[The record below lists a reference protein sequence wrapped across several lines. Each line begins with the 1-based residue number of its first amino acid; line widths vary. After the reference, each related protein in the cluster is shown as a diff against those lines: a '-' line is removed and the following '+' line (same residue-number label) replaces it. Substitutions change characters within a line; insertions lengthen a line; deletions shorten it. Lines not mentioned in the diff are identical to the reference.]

1 MYWKTN
7 NIITYK
13 SLPFLIT
20 TKTVGGKGWN
30 LFRLRKYGIATKPWI
45 VISTN
50 LFDQFISDLKAEIEE
65 IINGLDFSN
74 PKQVEESSLSIKQLI
89 VKKGLNS
96 RFLTCLYK
104 TMNKIFG
111 EITLF
116 AVRSS
121 LTDEDSA
128 NNSFAGQMD
137 SFLNVKKKYI
147 EESIKM
153 VWASAYSPRAL
164 LYRYKKKISF
174 THISS
179 AVIIQEMVQ
188 SEASGIIFTKNPET
202 HVNECIISAGYG
214 LGEGIVGDIV
224 ETDTYTIDRD
234 TNKIQKKINKKE
246 LRLVIDCYE
255 KGRTRK
261 EVVPKNLKS
270 KAVLTD
276 DEIDRLLK
284 QTLKMERKFGF
295 PIDVEWAMDKKR
307 EIFFLQSRPITFKNE
322 SASAST
328 LRIWDNS
335 NIVESYSGITLPL
348 TFSFIRECYET
359 IFQNAVM
366 EIVSS
371 KKAVKNDVAIFK
383 NMVGLQKG
391 RVYYNLLN
399 WYKMLSFLPGFK
411 NNKPAWDQMIGIKH
425 TVEFPERK
433 ISVYNSIF
441 ASVKFLYLLLSVK
454 RTAMKFHSYIDPLY
468 KKFQKIDVSHMT
480 PDQLVDHYDSL
491 WKTFMPKWHL
501 TLYND
506 VFAMKYYEWLKSLCS
521 KWGLS
526 KYDDLH
532 NKLLCGEREME
543 SLKPLHSLLKIT
555 AVILKSDSYQHLL
568 RNNNS
573 STIWKRI
580 QTTKSYAELKQMF
593 DSYLTD
599 FGDRGIEEL
608 KLEKESFH
616 QNPELLIDL
625 VKKYCRQ
632 NLSINILQQNEIKI
646 RKEAEQIIRKELSN
660 PFKRFVF
667 RFVLKNARRS
677 ITNRENMRFARTR
690 NFGLVRNIFRQIS
703 QRFVEQGILKNESDI
718 FYLTVNEI
726 FDFIRGTSTNC
737 NLASI
742 VKIRKAEYAS
752 NSFITLPDR
761 FQTIGIPYLNKLN
774 KDPKFKSSNKS
785 LQGTG
790 CSSGV
795 VKAEALVVID
805 PSSVN
810 GKSGHIL
817 VARST
822 DPGWIFLMVSAKG
835 IIVEKG
841 SVLSHSAIIGREL
854 GIPTIIGVTDATGKI
869 PDGAIIEMDGSNGEI
884 QWQ

>member
-20 TKTVGGKGWN
+20 TKTVGGKGRN

-65 IINGLDFSN
+65 IINGLNFSN

-89 VKKGLNS
+89 VKKRLNS
-96 RFLTCLYK
+96 RFLECLYK

-121 LTDEDSA
+121 LTDEDST

-188 SEASGIIFTKNPET
+188 SEASGIIFTNNPET

-224 ETDTYTIDRD
+224 ETDTYTIDRE

-261 EVVPKNLKS
+261 EAVPKYLRS

-295 PIDVEWAMDKKR
+295 PIDVEWAIDKKR
-307 EIFFLQSRPITFKNE
+307 EIFFLQSRPITFKKE

-383 NMVGLQKG
+383 NMIGIQKG

-454 RTAMKFHSYIDPLY
+454 RTAKKFHSYIDPLY

-573 STIWKRI
+573 STIWNRI
-580 QTTKSYAELKQMF
+580 QTTRSYAELKQMF

-632 NLSINILQQNEIKI
+632 NLSIKVLQQNEIKI
-646 RKEAEQIIRKELSN
+646 RKEAEQIIRKELNN
-660 PFKRFVF
+660 PFKRFLF
-667 RFVLKNARRS
+667 RFILKNARRS

-690 NFGLVRNIFRQIS
+690 NFGLVKNIFRQIS
-703 QRFVEQGILKNESDI
+703 QRFVEQGILKKASDI
-718 FYLTVNEI
+718 YYLTVNEI

-737 NLASI
+737 NLAAL
-742 VKIRKAEYAS
+742 VKIRKAEYANYS
-752 NSFITLPDR
+752 LMTLPDR

-869 PDGAIIEMDGSNGEI
+869 PDGAIIEMDGSSGEI

>member
-1 MYWKTN
+1 MFWKTK
-7 NIITYK
+7 NIISYN

-30 LFRLRKYGIATKPWI
+30 LFQLRNFGLPTKPWI

-50 LFDQFISDLKAEIEE
+50 LFDKFITDLKAEIEKN
-65 IINGLDFSN
+65 IIGLDFSN
-74 PKQVEESSLSIKQLI
+74 PKQVEQSSLRIKQLI
-89 VKKGLNS
+89 LEKRLNS

-121 LTDEDSA
+121 LTDEDST

-202 HVNECIISAGYG
+202 QVNECIISAGYG

-224 ETDTYTIDRD
+224 ETDTYTIDRE

-261 EVVPKNLKS
+261 EAVPKNLRS

-276 DEIDRLLK
+276 DEIDRLIK

-307 EIFFLQSRPITFKNE
+307 EIFFLQSRPITFKKE

-371 KKAVKNDVAIFK
+371 KKAAKNDAAIFK

-399 WYKMLSFLPGFK
+399 WYKMLSFFPGFK
-411 NNKPAWDQMIGIKH
+411 KNKPAWDQMIGIKH
-425 TVEFPERK
+425 KVEFPERK
-433 ISVYNSIF
+433 KSLYNSIC
-441 ASVKFLYLLLSVK
+441 ASVKFLILLLSVK
-454 RTAMKFHSYIDPLY
+454 RTAKKFHSYIDPLY

-573 STIWKRI
+573 STIWNRI
-580 QTTKSYAELKQMF
+580 RTTKSYAELKQMF

-632 NLSINILQQNEIKI
+632 NLSIKVLQQNEIKI
-646 RKEAEQIIRKELSN
+646 RKEAEQIIRKELIN

-703 QRFVEQGILKNESDI
+703 QRFVEQRILKKASDI
-718 FYLTVNEI
+718 YYLTVNEI

-737 NLASI
+737 NLAAL
-742 VKIRKAEYAS
+742 VKIRKAEYADYS
-752 NSFITLPDR
+752 SITMPDR

-869 PDGAIIEMDGSNGEI
+869 PDGAIIEMDGSSGEI